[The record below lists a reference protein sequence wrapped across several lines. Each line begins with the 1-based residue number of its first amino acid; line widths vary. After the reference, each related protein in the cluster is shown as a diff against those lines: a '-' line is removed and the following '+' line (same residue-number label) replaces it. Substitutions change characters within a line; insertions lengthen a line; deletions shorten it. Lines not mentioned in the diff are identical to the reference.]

1 MDSIPKYYC
10 PHYRMSGSGSN
21 QPEPMALAT
30 MLSTAE
36 KSTKGKRGKAKL
48 VQDKKKAPTPQDSP
62 AMCTRSKV
70 DHSTP
75 ESPALHQKQ
84 KEARCLI
91 VVCSLL
97 HDIFFW
103 IVSMELLEICHVCY
117 VRLDK

>member
-1 MDSIPKYYC
+1 MK
-10 PHYRMSGSGSN
+10 
-21 QPEPMALAT
+21 
-30 MLSTAE
+30 E

-62 AMCTRSKV
+62 ATCTRSKV

-75 ESPALHQKQ
+75 KSPALCTRSK
-84 KEARCLI
+84 KKARCLI
-91 VVCSLL
+91 VLCSLL

-103 IVSMELLEICHVCY
+103 IVSVELLEICHVCY